1 MERSYKGKKDGG
13 KSGVVERERRCGEG
27 SKVKGNGVKKIETS
41 WEACLPEDRRS
52 HWIYFF
58 GARRRNPLQVAFSSR
73 ISKFLFVGWLIGW
86 LVCPHTNSLKGK
98 PKLILTSVGHH

>member
-1 MERSYKGKKDGG
+1 MKRRRGEGGERTWREVTRERKMGG

-52 HWIYFF
+52 HWIYFLW
-58 GARRRNPLQVAFSSR
+58 ARRRNPLQIVFSSR

-86 LVCPHTNSLKGK
+86 LVWGTL
-98 PKLILTSVGHH
+98 